1 MRGRDVPTAWRVR
14 ALGFC
19 AALALAVPASSL
31 AASHKEISLAGVPH
45 FSALAAAKKS
55 CGADPVAWANL
66 HTRVYHVAG
75 SHWFGKTKHG
85 AYFCKSALE
94 KKGVKQSKE

>member
-1 MRGRDVPTAWRVR
+1 MRAFV
-14 ALGFC
+14 LC
-19 AALALAVPASSL
+19 AAFALAVPASSL
-31 AASHKEISLAGVPH
+31 AASHKNVSLTGVPH
-45 FSALAAAKKS
+45 YSALAAAQKA

-66 HTRVYHVAG
+66 HTSVFHLSG
-75 SHWFGKTKHG
+75 SRWFGKTKHG